1 MGMIL
6 CLIHGEHMI
15 GFVSNKV
22 SKIIRG
28 GQALDQEL
36 ILLVITDK
44 DLDLSSAQLVLK
56 EESDQFMQKYQDA
69 QLIKSEELFQLSFPY
84 CGACIK
90 AFLEKKA
97 LMPGKQE
104 LFLTII
110 E

>member
-6 CLIHGEHMI
+6 CPIHGEHMI
-15 GFVSNKV
+15 GFVSTKV
-22 SKIIRG
+22 SEIIRN
-28 GQALDQEL
+28 DQPVDQQL
-36 ILLVITDK
+36 ILLTITDK

-69 QLIKSEELFQLSFPY
+69 QLINSEELFQLSFPH

-97 LMPGKQE
+97 LMPGEQE
-104 LFLTII
+104 IFLIII

>member
-6 CLIHGEHMI
+6 CPIHGEHMI

-22 SKIIRG
+22 SKIIHE
-28 GQALDQEL
+28 GQLVDQEL
-36 ILLVITDK
+36 IRLTITDK

-56 EESDQFMQKYQDA
+56 EEYDQFMQKYKDG
-69 QLIKSEELFQLSFPY
+69 QLINSDELNLLSVPY

-97 LMPGKQE
+97 LMSGKQE
-104 LFLTII
+104 IFLTII

>member
-1 MGMIL
+1 MYYSTENLKQI
-6 CLIHGEHMI
+6 
-15 GFVSNKV
+15 F
-22 SKIIRG
+22 
-28 GQALDQEL
+28 AAYQEFSG
-36 ILLVITDK
+36 IDIEDSIQIDK

>member
-1 MGMIL
+1 MGMTL
-6 CLIHGEHMI
+6 CLIHGEQMI
-15 GFVSNKV
+15 GFVSSKV
-22 SKIIRG
+22 SEIIRND
-28 GQALDQEL
+28 QPVDQEL
-36 ILLVITDK
+36 ILLTITDK

-69 QLIKSEELFQLSFPY
+69 QLIKSEELNQLSVPY

-97 LMPGKQE
+97 LMPGEQE
-104 LFLTII
+104 IFLTII

>member
-6 CLIHGEHMI
+6 CPIHGEHMI
-15 GFVSNKV
+15 GFVSKKV
-22 SKIIRG
+22 SKIIRED
-28 GQALDQEL
+28 QTVEQEL
-36 ILLVITDK
+36 IRLTITDK

-69 QLIKSEELFQLSFPY
+69 QLINSEELNQLSVPY

-90 AFLEKKA
+90 AFLKKKA

-104 LFLTII
+104 VFLTII